1 MAKKQVP
8 PYERAAERIRQ
19 AGAALTAM
27 QRESADTSLSGAV
40 TPTQVQSAAML
51 PAIYGV
57 HESMPD
63 QQVDLRTALSGLTVQ
78 MDGEVVGRL
87 VAATVSSEIG
97 RAARSR
103 RYSV

>member
-1 MAKKQVP
+1 MAKKQVS

-27 QRESADTSLSGAV
+27 QRESADTSLNGAV
-40 TPTQVQSAAML
+40 TPAQVQSAAIL
-51 PAIYGV
+51 PAMGGTN
-57 HESMPD
+57 ESAPD
-63 QQVDLRTALSGLTVQ
+63 QQTELRTALSGLTVQ